1 MNILNNIADRILENK
16 RIKSES
22 KNSPKSHISQKEG
35 KKILS
40 KLDKLEKMIKNIRK

>member
-1 MNILNNIADRILENK
+1 MNLLNNIADRILETK

-22 KNSPKSHISQKEG
+22 KISSGANITVKEG

-40 KLDKLEKMIKNIRK
+40 KLDKLEKMIKGIRK